1 MFIEPKVDIIL
12 VNYNGDKDTID
23 CVNSMLQI
31 DYSNFE
37 IIIVDNASATQQ
49 ELEKMLPSEVVY
61 IKSNENLGFSG
72 GNNLGIEYAIQNDA
86 DYVLLLNNDTVV
98 DESFLKA
105 LVEAAQKHIDAGIIT
120 GKILFYDKQDYV
132 WYAGGYM
139 NLNWAR
145 IHHDH
150 IQEKDDFS
158 DNDRIVSFATGCLM
172 MMSKKIIGEVGML
185 NDAFFM
191 YSEDAEFCS
200 RIQNIGYKIL
210 YTPKAKIYHKVSSSS
225 GGANSK
231 LSQYY
236 RARNELYLTFHYA
249 DHKIAGCFCCFM
261 RYLKRI
267 VVGQFT
273 IKCTIYG
280 LVDFFFGKMGKTDR
294 VL

>member
-23 CVNSMLQI
+23 CVKSLLQI

-61 IKSNENLGFSG
+61 IKSNENRGFSG
-72 GNNLGIEYAIQNDA
+72 GNNLGIEYAIKNNA

-98 DESFLKA
+98 DELFLKA
-105 LVEAAQKHIDAGIIT
+105 LVEAAQKHIDVGIIT
-120 GKILFYDKQDYV
+120 GKILYYDKPDYV

-139 NLNWAR
+139 NLNRAR

-150 IQEKDDFS
+150 IQEKDDFP

-172 MMSKKIIGEVGML
+172 MMPQNIIREVGML

-200 RIQNIGYKIL
+200 RIQNVGYKIL

-225 GGANSK
+225 GGAGSK

-249 DHKIAGCFCCFM
+249 EHKILGCFWCVI
-261 RYLKRI
+261 RYLNRI
-267 VVGQFT
+267 VVGQFSVG
-273 IKCTIYG
+273 CTIDG
-280 LVDFFFGKMGKTDR
+280 IHDFCSGKMGKTNR
-294 VL
+294 II

>member
-23 CVNSMLQI
+23 CVKSLLQI

-72 GNNLGIEYAIQNDA
+72 GNNLGIKYAIKNNA

-98 DESFLKA
+98 DKSFLKA

-120 GKILFYDKQDYV
+120 GKILYYDKPDYV

-139 NLNWAR
+139 NLNRAR

-150 IQEKDDFS
+150 IQEKDDFP
-158 DNDRIVSFATGCLM
+158 DDDRIVSFATGCLM
-172 MMSKKIIGEVGML
+172 MMPQNIIREVGML

-200 RIQNIGYKIL
+200 RIQNVERKIL

-225 GGANSK
+225 GGAGSK

-249 DHKIAGCFCCFM
+249 EHKIMGCFWCLI

-267 VVGQFT
+267 AVGQFSVR
-273 IKCTIYG
+273 CTIDG
-280 LVDFFFGKMGKTDR
+280 IHDFCSGKMGKTDR
-294 VL
+294 TL